1 MTRYT
6 PFVLAVAAA
15 YPQRDLF
22 LAPAP
27 VQQPTFVAAAQPGM
41 YYPAAQAYAAPQPL
55 YIEVPAGT
63 ASTGS
68 AWFVA
73 AALAGAAVGVGV
85 ATFAVEG
92 RSAFDRRAVLA
103 AAAAALPLAA
113 AADEGTP
120 GIKSGSID
128 NSSSRFNNSTLG
140 GLGPTNLNDNT
151 ESSIAAIARAN
162 AEKLAAEK
170 ERAARKYQKTDAD
183 IEAEQEGKKNLILGI
198 AGAGTLASGA
208 FIIPNLTRLATKVA
222 SGGKDDGRSKAP
234 ARGKKAAPAPKTK
247 NTAEKLF
254 SAAFARE
261 KF

>member
-55 YIEVPAGT
+55 YMEVPAGT

-113 AADEGTP
+113 AADGTP
-120 GIKSGSID
+120 GINAGSID
-128 NSSSRFNNSTLG
+128 NSTSRFNNSTLG

-183 IEAEQEGKKNLILGI
+183 IEAEQQGKKNLILGI
-198 AGAGTLASGA
+198 AGAGTLLSGA

-222 SGGKDDGRSKAP
+222 SGGKDDGRSKAKG
-234 ARGKKAAPAPKTK
+234 GKKAAPAPKTK
-247 NTAEKLF
+247 NFGEKLF